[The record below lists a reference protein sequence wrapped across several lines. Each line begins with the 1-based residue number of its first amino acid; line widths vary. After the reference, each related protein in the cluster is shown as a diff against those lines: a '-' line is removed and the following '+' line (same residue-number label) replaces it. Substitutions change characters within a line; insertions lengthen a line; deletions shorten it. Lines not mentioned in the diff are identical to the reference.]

1 MSKTRV
7 AICILLLILC
17 RGVTAQNQQNGTS
30 TVEYVAAAIGQCCN
44 DWLLDLFSFH
54 FKGIGAALL
63 IIAALVVIAWMC
75 LWYFPTPSD
84 DRDEYSDLTD
94 HLISR
99 LKAKPVSDDPVG
111 ELAVGALQVALAGL
125 SSTSAQLQSEDESGL
140 PAEGPVQV
148 HVQIEPDYKSAQVQ
162 LSDAPGSS
170 NAQATLMQSDNN
182 SDSSSEM
189 ESPVHTVAMPKK
201 VHKPSSPARVIHV
214 APRSNTPAHSQIKP
228 VVGADSDSRHHK
240 HNPPLQRPQARSLF
254 STSSSTSQDL
264 LPSHQRKSF
273 RLRLVGVL
281 VCLMIIITMV
291 LFLYSGNHLMTNC
304 YFPRKTINYLY
315 HQPITRMVWHS
326 LHV

>member
-1 MSKTRV
+1 M
-7 AICILLLILC
+7 
-17 RGVTAQNQQNGTS
+17 
-30 TVEYVAAAIGQCCN
+30 IGCLDQCSS
-44 DWLLDLFSFH
+44 FFH
-54 FKGIGAALL
+54 FEGIGAALL

-75 LWYFPTPSD
+75 LWHFPTPSD
-84 DRDEYSDLTD
+84 NRDEYSDLTD
-94 HLISR
+94 HLIAR

-148 HVQIEPDYKSAQVQ
+148 HVQIEPDYKPAQVQ

-170 NAQATLMQSDNN
+170 NAQAALIQSDNN

-189 ESPVHTVAMPKK
+189 ESPVHVVAMPKQVRSTQ

-214 APRSNTPAHSQIKP
+214 APRSNTPAHSQIIP

-240 HNPPLQRPQARSLF
+240 HNPPLQRPRPRSLS
-254 STSSSTSQDL
+254 STSSSTSEDL
-264 LPSHQRKSF
+264 LHVPSHLRKSF
-273 RLRLVGVL
+273 RLRLVGVS
-281 VCLMIIITMV
+281 VCLMIISMV

-304 YFPRKTINYLY
+304 YFPRKMINYLY